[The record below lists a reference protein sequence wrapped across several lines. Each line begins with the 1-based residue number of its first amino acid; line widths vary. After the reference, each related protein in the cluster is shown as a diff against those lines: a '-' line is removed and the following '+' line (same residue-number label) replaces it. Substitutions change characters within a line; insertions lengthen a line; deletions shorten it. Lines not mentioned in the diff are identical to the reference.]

1 MLYNVY
7 LIRFNNN
14 GLLMKVVILA
24 DDYEEAEKILRKRYR
39 KFDIEIDI
47 EEYEEIEDKGVVLT
61 WNEPIN

>member
-1 MLYNVY
+1 
-7 LIRFNNN
+7 
-14 GLLMKVVILA
+14 MKVVILA